1 MRRLSGPAG
10 FPEFQNCD
18 YDRFLA
24 LTTKEVRAWVL
35 SRNPTKNSVRVFKSG
50 FVQSPKRQST
60 IAIGQI
66 QNKILL
72 VSFTSGVSKDARIG
86 HPSMDDRGTQRN
98 ERPFAI
104 TLTGM
109 LF

>member
-1 MRRLSGPAG
+1 M
-10 FPEFQNCD
+10 
-18 YDRFLA
+18 
-24 LTTKEVRAWVL
+24 L
-35 SRNPTKNSVRVFKSG
+35 SRNPTKNSVRVLKSG

-66 QNKILL
+66 QNKTVF
-72 VSFTSGVSKDARIG
+72 VSFTAGVSKDARIS
-86 HPSMDDRGTQRN
+86 HPPVDNRGN
-98 ERPFAI
+98 SEKWRPFAI